1 MALMIADTGC
11 ANLASVRFAFARLG
25 VEAKISADPTVLKTA
40 DRLVLPGVGSAG
52 AGMAALRAKGLDEML
67 QEYARPLL
75 GICLGMQLLF
85 KMSTEDNMRCLGL
98 LGGTVEALPDNAGP
112 VPHMGWNTLSLRTS
126 DPFMRD
132 VAENSYVYFVHSYG
146 VKSDKNT
153 LATTR
158 YGMEFSAIV
167 RRDNIYGCQFH
178 PERSGPTGA
187 QILQNFLDVNP

>member
-25 VEAKISADPTVLKTA
+25 VEAKISADPDELKTA

-67 QEYARPLL
+67 QDFARPLL

-85 KMSTEDNMRCLGL
+85 KTSIEDDVRGLGL
-98 LGGTVEALPDNAGP
+98 LGGRVEALPDTAGP
-112 VPHMGWNTLSLRTS
+112 VPHMGWNTLSLRIS
-126 DPFMRD
+126 DPILRD

-146 VKSDKNT
+146 VKPDENT
-153 LATTR
+153 LAITQ

-178 PERSGPTGA
+178 PERSGATGA